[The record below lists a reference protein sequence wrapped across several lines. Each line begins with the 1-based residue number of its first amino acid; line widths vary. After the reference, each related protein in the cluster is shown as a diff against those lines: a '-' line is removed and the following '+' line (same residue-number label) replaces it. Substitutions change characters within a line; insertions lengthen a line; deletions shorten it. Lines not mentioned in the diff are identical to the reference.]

1 VEVEVEVEVQEAE
14 VEIQVQVLVLFRA
27 TSASFVR
34 RGAGVEN
41 DVQICG

>member
-34 RGAGVEN
+34 RGVRRVRVR
-41 DVQICG
+41 VQV